1 LLYEIEEIIHRVT
14 EKSSD
19 AAQVALWESL
29 DIIVD
34 SPLAAEFTA
43 HYRSL
48 KKLWDAEAR
57 QRIRS
62 GRHPLSFEQLTTIE
76 SHREH
81 MQTVGYLA
89 NTGKPAIVI
98 AASGMCAGGRMMN
111 YLKALL
117 PDERTDVVF
126 VGYQAQGT
134 PGRDIQKYGPRGG
147 YVYLDGEKTDI
158 RAGVY
163 TLSGYS
169 AHADQKDLLNFI
181 KRMRHRPKTVR
192 IVHGDDEAKVALK
205 YKIQR
210 QLTDSEV
217 IIP

>member
-1 LLYEIEEIIHRVT
+1 
-14 EKSSD
+14 
-19 AAQVALWESL
+19 
-29 DIIVD
+29 
-34 SPLAAEFTA
+34 

-48 KKLWDAEAR
+48 KKLCDAEAR
-57 QRIRS
+57 QRLRS

-81 MQTVGYLA
+81 VQTVEYLA

-117 PDERTDVVF
+117 PDKRTDVVF

-181 KRMRHRPKTVR
+181 KRMRYHPKTVR
-192 IVHGDDEAKVALK
+192 IVHGDDEAKAALRS
-205 YKIQR
+205 KIQR
-210 QLTDSEV
+210 QFTDSQVV
-217 IIP
+217 IP

>member
-1 LLYEIEEIIHRVT
+1 V
-14 EKSSD
+14 
-19 AAQVALWESL
+19 
-29 DIIVD
+29 
-34 SPLAAEFTA
+34 
-43 HYRSL
+43 
-48 KKLWDAEAR
+48 
-57 QRIRS
+57 
-62 GRHPLSFEQLTTIE
+62 
-76 SHREH
+76 
-81 MQTVGYLA
+81 QTVEYLA

-117 PDERTDVVF
+117 PDARTDVVF

-147 YVYLDGEKTDI
+147 YVYLDGEKIDI

-181 KRMRHRPKTVR
+181 NRMRYQPKTVR
-192 IVHGDDEAKVALK
+192 IVHGDDGAKAELK
-205 YKIQR
+205 RCIGELSTEIKV
-210 QLTDSEV
+210 L
-217 IIP
+217 IP